1 MATLEQITKL
11 ENAIASGTLRVE
23 TNGRSITYRD
33 LTEMKQI
40 LSGLKSSY
48 YNNNKPFGI
57 TYVIPSSGL

>member
-11 ENAIASGTLRVE
+11 ESAIASGTLRVE

-33 LTEMKQI
+33 LAEMKQI
-40 LSGLKSSY
+40 LAGLKANY